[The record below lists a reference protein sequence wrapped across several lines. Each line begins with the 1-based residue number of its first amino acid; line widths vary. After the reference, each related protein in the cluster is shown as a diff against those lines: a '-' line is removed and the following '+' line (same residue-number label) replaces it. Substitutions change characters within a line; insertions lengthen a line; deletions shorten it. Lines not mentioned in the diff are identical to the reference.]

1 MFETRGAKDG
11 NSFTNGL
18 YEDKKLK
25 LNIEKVGQ
33 EFCNPQKKATNCLRP
48 CYALHFV
55 LFGKGTLI
63 DGNGKRYELGKND
76 AFLLYKDEKYS
87 YFPDNQDPWSYIWV
101 GFGGTGIEEFVSLCG
116 FEKDNI

>member
-1 MFETRGAKDG
+1 MEIALQMDFM
-11 NSFTNGL
+11 
-18 YEDKKLK
+18 EDKKLK

-87 YFPDNQDPWSYIWV
+87 YFPDNQDP
-101 GFGGTGIEEFVSLCG
+101 
-116 FEKDNI
+116 